1 MRATAKE
8 AAPVLS
14 PCVQA
19 TRIVRSGFAKD
30 LAAGQL
36 GSQGIGIDDTGRSWR
51 TLSGLM
57 IAAPELDGGRG
68 DRDQHECHRR
78 SPCRHCRGDARRH
91 QWNIVM
97 VVGW

>member
-36 GSQGIGIDDTGRSWR
+36 GSQGIGIDDTGRS
-51 TLSGLM
+51 
-57 IAAPELDGGRG
+57 
-68 DRDQHECHRR
+68 
-78 SPCRHCRGDARRH
+78 
-91 QWNIVM
+91 
-97 VVGW
+97 